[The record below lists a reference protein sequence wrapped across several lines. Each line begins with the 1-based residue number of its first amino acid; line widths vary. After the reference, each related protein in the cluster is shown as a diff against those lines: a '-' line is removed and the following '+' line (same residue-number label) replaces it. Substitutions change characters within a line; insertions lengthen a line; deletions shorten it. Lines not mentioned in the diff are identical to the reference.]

1 MYVFKSPHKEHNR
14 SVVTMRSNS
23 ILIMFIVAA
32 VQEACEVNASSM
44 FIPWLGDLVVEAQE
58 STQAQATASGT
69 ASHSNSGTS
78 DETQVSM
85 TKGSSRISDSA
96 AGEWSM
102 VSPWL
107 MEFQLSSVSRKPLPY
122 VPRRCKQ
129 NESTWLV
136 HSFKRQGHWYNSIDW
151 VANWLIQHSKSQ
163 CKVWHSTRRWSML
176 FRSPMCGGV
185 FEAQRMVV
193 MIERRGK
200 HHLVPSHFR
209 QFWEQQ
215 SHSLTWIYTPKLWW
229 NKQRLA
235 KQRITT
241 YRSHF
246 QHDQFILVSL
256 GLWSVY

>member
-176 FRSPMCGGV
+176 FPFTDVWWS
-185 FEAQRMVV
+185 
-193 MIERRGK
+193 
-200 HHLVPSHFR
+200 
-209 QFWEQQ
+209 FWSSEDG
-215 SHSLTWIYTPKLWW
+215 SNDWTTGETSSSSLAFPPVLGATVSFLDLNLYT
-229 NKQRLA
+229 
-235 KQRITT
+235 
-241 YRSHF
+241 
-246 QHDQFILVSL
+246 
-256 GLWSVY
+256 